1 MPHKWFCAVLL
12 IGKMKKMLRRSVRI
26 KKADGLATQIRTYA
40 NKNTD
45 PFSNDTIPADNT
57 GAEPWMWLDDSSL
70 QKCAALNTGAFL
82 HNNIRSNCYVR
93 SNPTTSSNT
102 RIRMLQS

>member
-1 MPHKWFCAVLL
+1 
-12 IGKMKKMLRRSVRI
+12 MKKMLRRSVRI

-57 GAEPWMWLDDSSL
+57 GAEP
-70 QKCAALNTGAFL
+70 
-82 HNNIRSNCYVR
+82 
-93 SNPTTSSNT
+93 
-102 RIRMLQS
+102 